1 MHMCFEKPAAKVEPV
16 GANCKKNIHTPYFPK
31 QNGFIRK
38 IKPVNL
44 SLWIWLRQ
52 DY

>member
-1 MHMCFEKPAAKVEPV
+1 MHMCFENPAPKVEPV
-16 GANCKKNIHTPYFPK
+16 GANCKKNIQTPYFPK
-31 QNGFIRK
+31 QNGFIQK
-38 IKPVNL
+38 INLVNL